1 MRAFVAVVMAFCAAA
16 ALSSCSDGK
25 PPPAAPSSVVS
36 TTDVS
41 RGTPSAEP
49 TRAIPSIPTP
59 TSTAPPTYEPPVDYV
74 FSTQGGIARALDRAT
89 QYRLAPD
96 RNSIWIRGAG
106 AWERQSFTGDV
117 VERLATSA
125 PALSFT
131 TTGRVI
137 AHDDGEVISPDGLSA
152 AFARGNSDQREIFIR
167 NLATG
172 AERAVASGVN
182 TNCQCDAL
190 IWRPMWSPS
199 GRYLA
204 WVDFGGL
211 QPLRPYSLRIYDT
224 RDGIESSYPRYVGAA
239 WAPDADRL
247 IYTLPIDHAQYRRG
261 ADDVRLL
268 DLRTGS
274 DTSIVVGEGGTFVT
288 PTVIT
293 FVREIARDPKNLDSV
308 ESVVY
313 DLATGSDIA
322 RGGWGP
328 LFSFVEVGPRRFTVM
343 TAPRD
348 GVCKGVAVSPAP
360 PGGACVAGV
369 SGAWSPDGRSL
380 VLTRDGDTA
389 ARWSI
394 VLVDAASGAERV
406 LARVPRSFCGW
417 FNLSFSA
424 DGKYVV
430 ATVGGCP
437 A

>member
-1 MRAFVAVVMAFCAAA
+1 MHGFLMVVVALSTAA

-25 PPPAAPSSVVS
+25 PAPAAPSSVVS
-36 TTDVS
+36 TSAVPS
-41 RGTPSAEP
+41 GTLSAEP
-49 TRAIPSIPTP
+49 TRATPSIPTP
-59 TSTAPPTYEPPVDYV
+59 TSTAPPRYEPPMDYV

-106 AWERQSFTGDV
+106 AWEHQSFTGDV

-152 AFARGNSDQREIFIR
+152 AFARGSIDQRDIFIR

-172 AERAVASGVN
+172 TERAVASGVN
-182 TNCQCDAL
+182 ANCRCDAL
-190 IWRPMWSPS
+190 TWRPMWSPS

-204 WVDFGGL
+204 WVDYGAP
-211 QPLRPYSLRIYDT
+211 QPPRPYSLRIYDT
-224 RDGIESSYPRYVGAA
+224 QEGIESSYPRYLGAA

-247 IYTLPIDHAQYRRG
+247 IYTLPIDHAQYRWG

-274 DTSIVVGEGGTFVT
+274 DTSIVRGEGGWFVA
-288 PTVIT
+288 PSVIT
-293 FVREIARDPKNLDSV
+293 FVREIARDPKNVDSV

-313 DLATGSDIA
+313 DLTTGSDIA

-328 LFSFVEVGPRRFTVM
+328 LFSFVEVGMQRFTVM

-348 GVCKGVAVSPAP
+348 GVCRGVAVTPAP

-389 ARWSI
+389 TTWSI
-394 VLVDAASGAERV
+394 VLVDAASGAEVV
-406 LARVPRSFCGW
+406 LARVPRSYCSW
-417 FNLSFSA
+417 FEMSFST

-430 ATVGGCP
+430 ATASGCP
-437 A
+437 I